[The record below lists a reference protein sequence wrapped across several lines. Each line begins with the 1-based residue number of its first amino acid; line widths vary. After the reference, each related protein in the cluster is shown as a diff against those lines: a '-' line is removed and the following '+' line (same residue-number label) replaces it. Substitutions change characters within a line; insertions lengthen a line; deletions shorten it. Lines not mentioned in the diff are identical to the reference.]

1 MATIELDPRTAD
13 QLNALATASGMTVE
27 AYLQSLLALS
37 ANGTSPRL
45 SLAELD
51 NLLSENAF
59 DGPTLPA
66 DFSRADIYNGH
77 A

>member
-1 MATIELDPRTAD
+1 MATLELDPRTAE
-13 QLNALATASGMTVE
+13 QLNALAAASGMTAE
-27 AYLQSLLALS
+27 AYLKSLLPAT
-37 ANGTSPRL
+37 ANGARARL

-51 NLLSENAF
+51 SLLSENAF

>member
-1 MATIELDPRTAD
+1 MATIELNPSTAD

-27 AYLQSLLALS
+27 EYLRSLLPPLT
-37 ANGTSPRL
+37 NGTGPRL
-45 SLAELD
+45 SPAELD
-51 NLLSENAF
+51 SLLGEHAF

-66 DFSRADIYNGH
+66 DFSRADIYDGH

>member
-1 MATIELDPRTAD
+1 MATIDVDPRTAD
-13 QLNALATASGMTVE
+13 QLHALATASGMTVE
-27 AYLQSLLALS
+27 AYLRSLLPPS
-37 ANGTSPRL
+37 ANGTPPRL

-51 NLLSENAF
+51 ALLSEHAF

-66 DFSRADIYNGH
+66 DFSRADIYDGH